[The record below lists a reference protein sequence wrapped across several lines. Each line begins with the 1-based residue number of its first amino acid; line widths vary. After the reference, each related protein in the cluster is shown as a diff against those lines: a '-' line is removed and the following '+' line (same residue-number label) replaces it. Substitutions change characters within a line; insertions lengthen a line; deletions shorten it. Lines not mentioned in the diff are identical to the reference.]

1 LERPAQHLQ
10 HLRALLG
17 AAGDRRDHHRRAA
30 GRQPAGQDVLA
41 HGSPAAVCRG
51 TGRRVPDLLQPLRRQ
66 VRPDQQPARAGRIGP
81 ARLSLRPPA
90 PPPGDRLHSEPPL
103 DRLRRPD
110 LPGADA
116 GDSEGPLRA
125 GLDRRGRQGPPVL
138 LGHGADAASDGHLHR
153 HHQHDRRVADLRR
166 GPALRPVRP
175 WRRGRAV
182 ADADHPALRAGL
194 DPLQLREGVR
204 HRRPALPHHRGHRA
218 DQLLHHPPD
227 RQRGGQTMSAITP
240 VPGKPLLAE
249 TPEPR
254 RQPKGRSYADRPGWV
269 VYGLLGAIIL
279 GGMFPLWW
287 SFLIASH
294 DSTILAREPFPLVPG
309 GNFLRN
315 ASTVIDTVPFWRATW
330 NSIVVSTVISASVV
344 FFATLAGYA
353 FAKLRFRGRGP
364 LLIFV
369 IATMAVPTQLGVVPL
384 YQVMARLG
392 WTGDLLA

>member
-1 LERPAQHLQ
+1 
-10 HLRALLG
+10 
-17 AAGDRRDHHRRAA
+17 
-30 GRQPAGQDVLA
+30 
-41 HGSPAAVCRG
+41 
-51 TGRRVPDLLQPLRRQ
+51 
-66 VRPDQQPARAGRIGP
+66 
-81 ARLSLRPPA
+81 
-90 PPPGDRLHSEPPL
+90 
-103 DRLRRPD
+103 
-110 LPGADA
+110 
-116 GDSEGPLRA
+116 
-125 GLDRRGRQGPPVL
+125 
-138 LGHGADAASDGHLHR
+138 
-153 HHQHDRRVADLRR
+153 
-166 GPALRPVRP
+166 
-175 WRRGRAV
+175 
-182 ADADHPALRAGL
+182 
-194 DPLQLREGVR
+194 
-204 HRRPALPHHRGHRA
+204 
-218 DQLLHHPPD
+218 
-227 RQRGGQTMSAITP
+227 MSAITP

-392 WTGDLLA
+392 WTGDLLAVIVPGLVTAFGVFWMTQYLSQAVPDELIEAARVDGCSMIRTFWHVGLVAARPAAAMLGLFTFVATWTNFFWPFIVLGPQDPTLPVALQQLQAAHWVDYSLVLAGALLATVPLLILFIVAGRQLVSGIMQGAVKQ